1 MASTEPRILSGG
13 RHGDPNLPLITVD
26 LDGVLSEPPL
36 GLNLTSRGAEL
47 APDDVPALGRF
58 KRLAWQTEPIRYYGR
73 RQMSGAAAFLQQ
85 LSPHFRLYLVTA
97 RGLPAAR
104 HTRGWLE
111 HNGLWRY
118 LDGLIFRAGPE
129 RRPYQFKAETVAAL
143 QPFWHVDDDGRT
155 AMHVA
160 SRSGRPVLL
169 IAWPGNAGVYPNL
182 IVRVRGLAAGATYLL
197 RQKEDA
203 SSSSS
208 SGSVS
213 PPIEAAKTS

>member
-1 MASTEPRILSGG
+1 
-13 RHGDPNLPLITVD
+13 
-26 LDGVLSEPPL
+26 
-36 GLNLTSRGAEL
+36 
-47 APDDVPALGRF
+47 
-58 KRLAWQTEPIRYYGR
+58 
-73 RQMSGAAAFLQQ
+73 MSGAADFLRQ
-85 LSPHFRLYLVTA
+85 LAPHFRLYLVTA

-111 HNGLWRY
+111 RNGLWRY

-129 RRPYQFKAETVAAL
+129 MRPYQFKAATIAAL

-169 IAWPGNAGVYPNL
+169 IAWPGNVGTYPEL
-182 IVRVRGLAAGATYLL
+182 IVRVPSLADGAAYLL
-197 RQKEDA
+197 HQNEGA

-208 SGSVS
+208 SSVS
-213 PPIEAAKTS
+213 TAPDSDAAKRS